1 MEFQQK
7 DEIIQGIHD
16 AAVKKDEDKCVK
28 LCGKVIELR
37 IDTYEA
43 ILKGI
48 SADMDKKGGF
58 VCPVRVFRAGTSVV
72 FRCPV
77 RRFKNSQAPSEV
89 GPSES
94 KGKTRD
100 RCCPGGHPRH

>member
-16 AAVKKDEDKCVK
+16 AAVKK
-28 LCGKVIELR
+28 
-37 IDTYEA
+37 
-43 ILKGI
+43 
-48 SADMDKKGGF
+48 GGF
-58 VCPVRVFRAGTSVV
+58 VCPARVFRAGTSVV

-77 RRFKNSQAPSEV
+77 RRFKNSQAASEV

-100 RCCPGGHPRH
+100 RCCPRGHPRH